1 MLGSWSAVLFC
12 ISFSSQFAIFPDYL
26 HLQHSEV
33 GFCRAFIAVY
43 FNNSFFSE
51 GVWFPTLIY
60 FNTYSDLSIL
70 KMEPCAKWGN
80 NQSGQLVSEGH
91 CLGKLWTEVL
101 TPRLHLFVASFYGTQ
116 PHQRS
121 KRPPLHSPHAWSTCV
136 KTSCGGRHS
145 YKSKEA
151 LIIHQSQSR
160 TIQYQGVSTLKSG
173 NSENKILLS
182 LREENRVKFRYSEKA
197 AKIWPIFHFLFD
209 IT

>member
-1 MLGSWSAVLFC
+1 MIFGRCYNECSDEKLFRHWFWFLKKNILMLVF
-12 ISFSSQFAIFPDYL
+12 
-26 HLQHSEV
+26 
-33 GFCRAFIAVY
+33 
-43 FNNSFFSE
+43 
-51 GVWFPTLIY
+51 
-60 FNTYSDLSIL
+60 L

-182 LREENRVKFRYSEKA
+182 LREENRAGTWLLVEPC
-197 AKIWPIFHFLFD
+197 IDLNVLF
-209 IT
+209 IVSHGQNFESMYVG

>member
-1 MLGSWSAVLFC
+1 MEYFFSIFQGIWIMILLDFCPLHTTFQWKKSLISGWRDIVMLGPNGTSSLFSKHTSEC
-12 ISFSSQFAIFPDYL
+12 FKFAYRIGKTKN
-26 HLQHSEV
+26 HL
-33 GFCRAFIAVY
+33 
-43 FNNSFFSE
+43 
-51 GVWFPTLIY
+51 
-60 FNTYSDLSIL
+60 NTYSDLSIL

-182 LREENRVKFRYSEKA
+182 LREENRVLNY
-197 AKIWPIFHFLFD
+197 
-209 IT
+209 

>member
-1 MLGSWSAVLFC
+1 MY
-12 ISFSSQFAIFPDYL
+12 DYL
-26 HLQHSEV
+26 D
-33 GFCRAFIAVY
+33 Y
-43 FNNSFFSE
+43 NYNFNINFYLVFKAK
-51 GVWFPTLIY
+51 
-60 FNTYSDLSIL
+60 YSDVVFW
-70 KMEPCAKWGN
+70 KWKPCAKWGN

-160 TIQYQGVSTLKSG
+160 TIQYQGVSTKS
-173 NSENKILLS
+173 E
-182 LREENRVKFRYSEKA
+182 KFRKKNLHCQKKIGYLGNYSEYPGY
-197 AKIWPIFHFLFD
+197 I
-209 IT
+209 